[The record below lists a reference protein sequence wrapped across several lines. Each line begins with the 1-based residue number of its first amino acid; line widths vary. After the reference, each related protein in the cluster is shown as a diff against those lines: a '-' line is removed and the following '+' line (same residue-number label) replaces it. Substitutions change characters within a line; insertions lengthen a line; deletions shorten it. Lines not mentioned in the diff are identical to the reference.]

1 MQIAVLGAGNV
12 GTLLAKAFAVA
23 GHDITIANSRGPET
37 LADVAATLGVRA
49 AFAAKAVEGAEAVVV
64 SVHPRNYASIRPVLE
79 SVPEDVPV
87 IDTGNYHP
95 LRDGKIGAM
104 EEGQVEALWISEQLG
119 RPVTKAWNAVLA
131 QTIEEAA
138 APAGSPGRI
147 ALPIAGDDPAA
158 KRVAAGLVDDSG
170 FDAVDIGGLENTGRV
185 QPGTPAYCTEL
196 PAPDLVEALDRANAS
211 EAPIVRDLAWQA
223 FRLFGDDLNRDSIVR
238 FHRAITRTHDPGNAP
253 IGAHPAQTTAG
264 SYPL

>member
-1 MQIAVLGAGNV
+1 MKIAVLGAGNV
-12 GTLLAKAFAVA
+12 GALLAKAFAAA
-23 GHDITIANSRGPET
+23 GHDVTIANSRGPET
-37 LADVAATLGVRA
+37 LAELAAKLGVRA
-49 AFAAKAVEGAEAVVV
+49 AYAADAVKGAETVVT
-64 SVHPRNYASIRPVLE
+64 SVNPRSYASIRPILE

-95 LRDGKIGAM
+95 LRDGKIDAM

-131 QTIEEAA
+131 QTLEEAA
-138 APAGSPGRI
+138 VPAGTPGRI

-170 FDAVDIGGLENTGRV
+170 FDAVDIGGLENTWRV

-196 PAPDLVEALDRANAS
+196 PEAALREAVDRADAS
-211 EAPIVRDLAWQA
+211 QAPVLRDLAWEA
-223 FRLFGDDLNRDSIVR
+223 FRTFGDDLNRENVVR
-238 FHRAITRTHDPGNAP
+238 FHRAMTRTPDPRGVV
-253 IGAHPAQTTAG
+253 
-264 SYPL
+264 SR